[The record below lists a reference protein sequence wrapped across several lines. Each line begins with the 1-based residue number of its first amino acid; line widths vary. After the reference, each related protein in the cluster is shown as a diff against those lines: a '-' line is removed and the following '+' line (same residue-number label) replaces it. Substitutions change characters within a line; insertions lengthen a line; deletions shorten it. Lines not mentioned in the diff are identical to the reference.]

1 MFDIIYEHLAGMRT
15 EECIRHIYET
25 VDAVKTVLADGNSGH
40 ALVFSTLAEG
50 ERLASAI
57 PTGEGPCV
65 CWAPSICFR
74 PSTLRCSE

>member
-1 MFDIIYEHLAGMRT
+1 MRT
-15 EECIRHIYET
+15 EEGIRHIYET

-65 CWAPSICFR
+65 C
-74 PSTLRCSE
+74 